1 MKKTLMKGNHAAGE
15 AAVRAGMMLYA
26 GYPITPST
34 EIMEHLS
41 GRMPEE
47 GRVFIQAENEMS
59 AIHMVGGAYCTG
71 KRAMTATSAGGF
83 SLMQEFSAYASDAE
97 LPFVIINVVRS
108 GRGIGSLDSGQDG
121 YRQSVYGGG
130 NGDYRQIVYIPNSI
144 QEMVDDIYEAFE
156 VAEKYRIGVIILTEA
171 SMGQMM
177 EPVVMPD
184 YKFMEELPDWI
195 VTGTHKWDRGSGPQE
210 WVPKRKAWAEKLSR
224 IESEMQRCESS
235 CLQDADYVFVACGLP
250 SRSTQEAIKKLRDRG
265 EKVGLIR
272 PQLVYPFPEDTFRQI
287 NPNVKGIIN
296 IESTEFGQ
304 MVRDTALV
312 VKKAFPDRN
321 LPVYLYNYGIGI
333 PSVKEV
339 LAKYDEIVSGNCKEV
354 F

>member
-1 MKKTLMKGNHAAGE
+1 MKRTLMKGNHAAGE
-15 AAVRAGMMLYA
+15 AAVRAGCMLYA

-41 GRMPEE
+41 ARMPEE
-47 GRVFIQAENEMS
+47 GRVFIQAENEIAS
-59 AIHMVGGAYCTG
+59 IHMVGGAYCTG

-83 SLMQEFSAYASDAE
+83 SLMQEFTAYASDAE
-97 LPFVIINVVRS
+97 LPFVIVNVIRS
-108 GRGIGSLDSGQDG
+108 GRGIGSLDPGQDG

-130 NGDYRQIVYIPNSI
+130 NGDYRQIVYVPNNI

-156 VAEKYRIGVIILTEA
+156 TAEKYRIGVIVLIES

-184 YKFMEELPDWI
+184 YKFMEGTPDWA
-195 VTGTHKWDRGSGPQE
+195 VTGTHKWDRGADG
-210 WVPKRKAWAEKLSR
+210 VKMKTAAWAEKMKN
-224 IESEMQRCESS
+224 IKDEMQRYEAIG
-235 CLQDADYVFVACGLP
+235 LEDAEYVLVAYGLP
-250 SRSTQEAIKKLRDRG
+250 SRSCMEAVKKLRAQG
-265 EKVGLIR
+265 EKVGFIR
-272 PQLVYPFPEDTFRQI
+272 PQLVFPFPEKAFAQI

-296 IESTEFGQ
+296 VETTEFGQ
-304 MVRDTALV
+304 MLPDTCMT
-312 VKKAFPDRN
+312 VKKMSQRN
-321 LPVYLYNYGIGI
+321 IPIYAYNYGIGI

-354 F
+354 Y

>member
-15 AAVRAGMMLYA
+15 AAVRAGCMLFA

-41 GRMPEE
+41 ARMPEE
-47 GRVFIQAENEMS
+47 GRTFIQAENEIAS
-59 AIHMVGGAYCTG
+59 IHMVGGAYCTG

-83 SLMQEFSAYASDAE
+83 SLMQEFTAYASDAE

-108 GRGIGSLDSGQDG
+108 GRGIGSLDPGQDG

-130 NGDYRQIVYIPNSI
+130 NGDYRQIVYTPNTI
-144 QEMVDDIYEAFE
+144 QEMVDDIYESFE
-156 VAEKYRIGVIILTEA
+156 TAEKYRMGVIILTES

-184 YKFMEELPDWI
+184 YKFLETTPDWA
-195 VTGTHKWDRGSGPQE
+195 VTGTHKWDRGAGGWPM
-210 WVPKRKAWAEKLSR
+210 KRKAWEEKMAR
-224 IESEMQRCESS
+224 VKAEMQRW
-235 CLQDADYVFVACGLP
+235 DAVGLEDAEYVFVSYGLP
-250 SRSTQEAIKKLRDRG
+250 SRSTGEAVKLLRAQG
-265 EKVGLIR
+265 VKVGFIR
-272 PQLVYPFPEDTFRQI
+272 PKIVSPFPVDAFKAVNRD
-287 NPNVKGIIN
+287 VKGFLC
-296 IESTEFGQ
+296 IETTEFGQ
-304 MVRDTALV
+304 MVQDLALA
-312 VKKAFPDRN
+312 VKGEFAN
-321 LPVYLYNYGIGI
+321 NVPVHFNAYGIGV

-339 LAKYDEIVSGNCKEV
+339 LAFYELIREGGSKEV